1 MYVPFDQRIE
11 LKTYKTTLTSCN
23 RLTKANGCHLQPF
36 SRHSCNPLEFVQYHR
51 FLPLLSLSGTGSC
64 LRNWLKL
71 IGKPLS
77 SRSFLL
83 RDPNSFGIP
92 YRYICCLP
100 IYCAIVSNAVICLRA
115 VLCTNTNTHWLIKIH
130 SSSVLKYRIG
140 LRVAAILSNARYNR
154 ENASAIAI
162 LSRLRFE
169 LKHEA
174 IFAIIPDESG

>member
-1 MYVPFDQRIE
+1 MSFTTFLSTFMQSAWIRTVPSIPPP
-11 LKTYKTTLTSCN
+11 LTLIV
-23 RLTKANGCHLQPF
+23 
-36 SRHSCNPLEFVQYHR
+36 RHW
-51 FLPLLSLSGTGSC
+51 FLPEKLTQTYWQTPQQSQFPPARSEFIRHPIPVYLL
-64 LRNWLKL
+64 
-71 IGKPLS
+71 
-77 SRSFLL
+77 FAHLL
-83 RDPNSFGIP
+83 RHCVKC
-92 YRYICCLP
+92 RYMP
-100 IYCAIVSNAVICLRA
+100 SSGFIY
-115 VLCTNTNTHWLIKIH
+115 THTNTHWLIKIH